1 MIRLILCVVGISC
14 VFSAP
19 QYRDLIPN
27 GYQVFNPCGAN
38 FWEAVGHYNAVHHTI
53 DKNPFGKVKPKKTDM
68 FDTSY
73 EIILKS
79 AEKHYFMKNTMM
91 RKKYRRK
98 IGKEHAMR
106 IKITL

>member
-53 DKNPFGKVKPKKTDM
+53 DKNPFGKLTGRLV
-68 FDTSY
+68 
-73 EIILKS
+73 EILRHK
-79 AEKHYFMKNTMM
+79 
-91 RKKYRRK
+91 
-98 IGKEHAMR
+98 
-106 IKITL
+106 

>member
-53 DKNPFGKVKPKKTDM
+53 DKNPFGKVNHMKYSQISRKTLL
-68 FDTSY
+68 Y
-73 EIILKS
+73 E
-79 AEKHYFMKNTMM
+79 
-91 RKKYRRK
+91 KY
-98 IGKEHAMR
+98 HDA
-106 IKITL
+106 

>member
-38 FWEAVGHYNAVHHTI
+38 FWEAVGHYNDVHHTI

-68 FDTSY
+68 LTLHMKYSQISRKTLFY
-73 EIILKS
+73 E
-79 AEKHYFMKNTMM
+79 
-91 RKKYRRK
+91 KY
-98 IGKEHAMR
+98 HDA
-106 IKITL
+106 

>member
-53 DKNPFGKVKPKKTDM
+53 DKNPFGKVKPKKTDT

-73 EIILKS
+73 EIFS
-79 AEKHYFMKNTMM
+79 NQQKNT
-91 RKKYRRK
+91 
-98 IGKEHAMR
+98 I
-106 IKITL
+106 L

>member
-1 MIRLILCVVGISC
+1 MIRLIVCVVGISC

-73 EIILKS
+73 EIFS
-79 AEKHYFMKNTMM
+79 NQQKNTILL
-91 RKKYRRK
+91 K
-98 IGKEHAMR
+98 IP
-106 IKITL
+106 